1 LNFELPKVYPI
12 TDVRLSGLSHLEQ
25 VTRLID
31 GGATLMQL
39 RDKHAPSREFYE
51 QTAECIAHA
60 RSRGVRIII
69 NDRADIA
76 LMTDANGVHLGQEDL
91 PPRAAREVL
100 GRGKIIGYSTHSV
113 EQAIAAASL
122 GVDYIAIGPVFE
134 TRTKADP
141 DPVIGLEGLS
151 RVRAAIGSLPLV
163 AIGGIDVSNI
173 ADILQAGADSAAVIS
188 GVLRGGK
195 IVDEMRRLLDEAKP
209 GKFNNVQK

>member
-31 GGATLMQL
+31 GGATLIQL
-39 RDKHAPSREFYE
+39 RDKHAPSREFYA
-51 QTAECIAHA
+51 QVAECIAYV
-60 RSRGVRIII
+60 RSRSVRIII

-91 PPRAAREVL
+91 PPPAAREVL

-173 ADILQAGADSAAVIS
+173 ADVLRAGADSAAVIS
-188 GVLRGGK
+188 SVLRGK
-195 IVDEMRRLLDEAKP
+195 IADEMRRLLDEAKP